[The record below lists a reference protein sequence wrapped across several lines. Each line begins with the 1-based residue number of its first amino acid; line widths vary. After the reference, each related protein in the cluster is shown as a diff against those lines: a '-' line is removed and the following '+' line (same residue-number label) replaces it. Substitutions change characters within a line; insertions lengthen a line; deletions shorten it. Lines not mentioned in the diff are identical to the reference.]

1 MEKAELP
8 ERRDAFAMGVEY
20 AAAGAEIRRKI
31 LACVHVE
38 ENGRRE
44 EYGALPGSLSEEAAD
59 SSLPAGILQRRDEPE
74 LPLPGPQN
82 GRNGDGSAD
91 TA

>member
-1 MEKAELP
+1 
-8 ERRDAFAMGVEY
+8 MGFHSR
-20 AAAGAEIRRKI
+20 APMSSAPD
-31 LACVHVE
+31 VHVE

-59 SSLPAGILQRRDEPE
+59 SGLPAGTLQRRGEPE

-82 GRNGDGSAD
+82 GINGDGNAD